1 MLIFPTSQTL
11 YIGIAVAEGAG
22 GTVDVG
28 FASHDG
34 TYSIDFAVQTLGG
47 NGASVPASG
56 IGTPGLSG
64 AQTPTGIASGTHTPL
79 PLEERPAVLA
89 DYFVD
94 KIRNY
99 QQEHRYKFVGA
110 GLTRKVVQ
118 MSPQLPA
125 RLWWELD
132 IVPLVFDKP
141 LEDPL
146 AQTGRHGI
154 MFVDEEADSMARKC
168 LMFVVVFPKLNRI
181 QKLIISGSLDQA
193 NNPAYKSDFAIRWRL
208 TLQAMDRSH
217 V

>member
-1 MLIFPTSQTL
+1 MPFRPGPPRSSLQRKLKTISAFLFRYQPRISCHLLPVRLLILPTSQTL
-11 YIGIAVAEGAG
+11 YIGIAVAEGAS

-47 NGASVPASG
+47 NGASAPASG

-89 DYFVD
+89 DHFVD

-99 QQEHRYKFVGA
+99 QREHRYKFVGA

-141 LEDPL
+141 L
-146 AQTGRHGI
+146 
-154 MFVDEEADSMARKC
+154 
-168 LMFVVVFPKLNRI
+168 
-181 QKLIISGSLDQA
+181 
-193 NNPAYKSDFAIRWRL
+193 
-208 TLQAMDRSH
+208 
-217 V
+217 